1 MLAGILLPLVR
12 PCQFL
17 INSANRSKGYKI
29 SGNAMR
35 AIRQNRCHYC
45 LIGFFAHGY
54 NIAQESEEQSIM
66 AHQAPLKYV
75 FYIAATPEK
84 AWEGFVSRESNR
96 IIFSGAELQADFKP
110 GGSLAWVGAG
120 PDGKPMTYVRGK
132 VLRFEPPKV
141 FQYTF
146 AMGQND
152 KASRATIELVP
163 ETEATKVTV
172 THDEWAED
180 DPTYAA
186 CADGWPRILSRLKT
200 LLETGK
206 TFKPHSYEAGMV

>member
-1 MLAGILLPLVR
+1 
-12 PCQFL
+12 
-17 INSANRSKGYKI
+17 
-29 SGNAMR
+29 
-35 AIRQNRCHYC
+35 
-45 LIGFFAHGY
+45 
-54 NIAQESEEQSIM
+54 M
-66 AHQAPLKYV
+66 AHQPPLKYI
-75 FYIAATPEK
+75 FYMAATPENV
-84 AWEGFVSRESNR
+84 WEGFVSRESNR
-96 IIFSGAELQADFKP
+96 IIFSGAEFQVDSKP
-110 GGSLAWVGAG
+110 GGALAWVGPG
-120 PDGKPMTYVRGK
+120 PDGKPMNYVQGK

-180 DPTYAA
+180 DSTYTS

-206 TFKPHSYEAGMV
+206 TFKPH